1 VSAHLH
7 LVDQFRDPRGVLGG
21 VAGWIMALR
30 PSNRARNRWL
40 LQLLDVQ
47 PGHRVLELGYG
58 PGFAIA
64 TLATTQPMAQI
75 VGVDHSPVMHAQATR
90 RNALPIAAGRVELS
104 VGDIR
109 QLPPNSGPF
118 DRIYSA
124 NVLQFIAARRDMLT
138 MMFEQLVP
146 GGVIATCFQPRHR
159 GATDADALRFAE
171 GLHADLRAT
180 GFVNLEFLKG
190 PRRPVLAIV
199 VRGRRPHHT
208 SETVSS

>member
-1 VSAHLH
+1 MQLA
-7 LVDQFRDPRGVLGG
+7 DQFRSPRGALGS

-40 LQLLDVQ
+40 LERLDVQ

-64 TLATTQPMAQI
+64 TLAAAQPMVRI
-75 VGVDHSPVMHAQATR
+75 VGVDHSSVMHAQATR
-90 RNALPIAAGRVELS
+90 RNARAIAAGRVELR

-109 QLPPNSGPF
+109 ELPVDSPF

-124 NVLQFIAARRDMLT
+124 NVLQFVAARREL
-138 MMFEQLVP
+138 FAVLCERLVP
-146 GGVIATCFQPRHR
+146 NGVIGTCFQPRHR

-171 GLHADLRAT
+171 ELRADMQAT
-180 GFVNLEFLKG
+180 GFVNVEVLEG
-190 PRRPVLAIV
+190 PRRPVLAVV
-199 VRGRRPHHT
+199 VRGRRP
-208 SETVSS
+208 

>member
-1 VSAHLH
+1 
-7 LVDQFRDPRGVLGG
+7 
-21 VAGWIMALR
+21 MTLR

-40 LQLLDVQ
+40 LERLDVQ

-64 TLATTQPMAQI
+64 ALAAAQPMVHI

-90 RNALPIAAGRVELS
+90 RNARAIAAGRVELR

-109 QLPPNSGPF
+109 ELPVDSSPF

-124 NVLQFIAARRDMLT
+124 NVLQFVAARRQLLAVLCKR
-138 MMFEQLVP
+138 LVP
-146 GGVIATCFQPRHR
+146 NGVIATCFQPRHR

-171 GLHADLRAT
+171 ELCADLQAT
-180 GFVNLEFLKG
+180 GFVNAEVLKG
-190 PRRPVLAIV
+190 PRRPVLAVV
-199 VRGRRPHHT
+199 VRGRRP
-208 SETVSS
+208 